1 LSTNCKFSAGDR
13 RRSSDKLVKNSEKTK
28 PNINKSHEGKNKSK
42 NRTTAISN
50 KLNEKGSKA
59 KSKEI
64 IGKQIKQI
72 TQGKLKREPRPGAN
86 N

>member
-1 LSTNCKFSAGDR
+1 MS
-13 RRSSDKLVKNSEKTK
+13 
-28 PNINKSHEGKNKSK
+28 GKNKSK

-72 TQGKLKREPRPGAN
+72 TRGKLKRESQVESHRIASD
-86 N
+86 

>member
-1 LSTNCKFSAGDR
+1 MS
-13 RRSSDKLVKNSEKTK
+13 
-28 PNINKSHEGKNKSK
+28 GKNKSK

-72 TQGKLKREPRPGAN
+72 TRGKLK
-86 N
+86 